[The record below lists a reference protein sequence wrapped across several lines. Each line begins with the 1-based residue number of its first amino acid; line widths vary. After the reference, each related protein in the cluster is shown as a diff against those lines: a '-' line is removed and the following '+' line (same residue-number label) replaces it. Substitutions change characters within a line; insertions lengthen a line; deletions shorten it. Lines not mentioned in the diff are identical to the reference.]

1 MKKFLGI
8 VVLGLLLSGNAYAGG
23 ITVKVY
29 LDAMSRNNKEL
40 TAMIERNI
48 MAVNDGLMYANNEL
62 KHSNQERVY
71 CQPPT
76 LAMNTKVLIGFLDAE
91 IEDYLK
97 RGVDVGPVPI
107 GMLLVKSLKRNFPC
121 N

>member
-71 CQPPT
+71 CQPP
-76 LAMNTKVLIGFLDAE
+76 NIGNE
-91 IEDYLK
+91 Y
-97 RGVDVGPVPI
+97 
-107 GMLLVKSLKRNFPC
+107 KSINRFFRCRN
-121 N
+121 